1 MINLKMVTK
10 ISILNKGYDLN
21 TIQACIGGFQFR
33 FGSKIIPFDF
43 YVWETSILLREDII
57 HILLSSGTG
66 YFANSGIYE
75 EYEDDIL
82 RVGIDPN
89 IIDARFMSSVDEI
102 VDFGS
107 SIVAKKLESSDNNY
121 KLIDDIPYIISMY
134 FVDEYDHRYMV
145 DAAVLGEYNKK
156 VEEIYAERINIMKG
170 DN

>member
-43 YVWETSILLREDII
+43 YFYGWETSILSREDII

-66 YFANSGIYE
+66 YFANSGICE

-107 SIVAKKLESSDNNY
+107 SIVAKKLDSSDNNY

-145 DAAVLGEYNKK
+145 DEAVLGDYNRKI
-156 VEEIYAERINIMKG
+156 EEMLIENIE
-170 DN
+170 